1 MALSGS
7 QSINIHGGAHTLI
20 VEWSA
25 SQNTSGNYSTVNA
38 NLYIR
43 GNYSYSTIYS
53 GSVVKPVALVINGN
67 RKSGSARIDISGTE
81 KRLLLSH
88 SVNVGHNSDGTKTFR
103 LEGMLNSQI
112 TWSGTYY
119 GSEQWTRKDWGLNRI
134 PRASTFNQ
142 SASTFNMDGSGTIYI
157 YPASTSFTHKLYM
170 AFGNKKVLLKDNPPV
185 NQNFGVE
192 FKAKDFADQIPN
204 ADLGVGVLV
213 LETYNG
219 NTMIGGNQRTTYLK
233 LPTNYVPSQ
242 PSVSVSD
249 ESSVPTKLGISKTA
263 GVYVKGMSLL
273 RFKCSS
279 SGVLGSTISSYQVQ
293 IGGQTFSSSNG
304 TIDVNLTKVDVGVGK
319 VRATV
324 KAIDSRGR
332 SNSKTVELNIR
343 EYRAPVIQNF
353 SVARQNNSDVIIITK
368 KAKVQKIVA
377 SNRTVLATNYE
388 YSQSAI
394 DTYSKAGYTGT
405 WTTSTPLS
413 NITVGETVLLQLYN
427 TTKCDNDLIVAT
439 VKTINSNSVSATSVG
454 GLDNSTSHNPYTV
467 KTEYK
472 LSSANTWTAWKTE
485 TNSSATINSGGWDV
499 AKSYDI
505 RITLADK
512 LSQTIVQASISTAKV
527 LLDFNKD
534 VGVGI
539 GKMHERGSL
548 DIGGD
553 SYFNGKVQFAGGIDY
568 VLIPSGQNLN
578 NYTKPGFYYNPS
590 DSETANIAN
599 TPINH
604 AFTLEVSKHAGVR
617 QIFTRYGID
626 KPRTWVRNSVNGTW
640 GSWFEVF
647 FTSDFNS
654 SFDARFNQTMQ
665 VVNKNKI
672 GLPYGLAA
680 DGQRYGKMVNLS
692 VGRQIITWN
701 ATGENNAASERL
713 PDWAIP
719 SQQQTLV
726 LQRNAGVYVSEK
738 PTILHLYTDGA
749 IKWTNQTTGQHVFTG
764 SITYFAK
771 N

>member
-53 GSVVKPVALVINGN
+53 GSVAKPVALVINGN

-119 GSEQWTRKDWGLNRI
+119 GSEQWTRQDWGLNRI

-142 SASTFNMDGSGTIYI
+142 SADTFNMDGDGVIYI

-170 AFGNKKVLLKDNPPV
+170 AFGNKKILLKDNPPV
-185 NQNFGVE
+185 NQNFSVH
-192 FKAKDFADQIPN
+192 FKASDFADQIPN

-219 NTMIGGNQRTTYLK
+219 GTMVGGNQRTTYLR

-249 ESSVPTKLGISKTA
+249 ESSVPTKLGVSKTA
-263 GVYVKGMSLL
+263 GIYVKGMSSL
-273 RFKCSS
+273 RFNCSS
-279 SGVLGSTISSYQVQ
+279 SGVLGSTITKYQIQ
-293 IGGQTFSSSNG
+293 IGSQTFSSSNG
-304 TIDVNLTKVDVGVGK
+304 TINVDLTKVDVGSGSLSAV
-319 VRATV
+319 A
-324 KAIDSRGR
+324 KAVDSRGR
-332 SNSKTVELNIR
+332 TNSRTVSLT
-343 EYRAPVIQNF
+343 IQNYSAPKINNF
-353 SVARQNNSDVIIITK
+353 GAVRQNNSDVVVITK
-368 KAKVQKIVA
+368 PV
-377 SNRTVLATNYE
+377 
-388 YSQSAI
+388 
-394 DTYSKAGYTGT
+394 
-405 WTTSTPLS
+405 
-413 NITVGETVLLQLYN
+413 
-427 TTKCDNDLIVAT
+427 
-439 VKTINSNSVSATSVG
+439 SVSSILNGSTNV
-454 GLDNSTSHNPYTV
+454 NSYTV

-472 LSSANTWTAWKTE
+472 LASASSWTVYRTE
-485 TNSSATINSGGWDV
+485 TNSSATLNLSGFNV
-499 AKSYDI
+499 ANSYDI

-512 LSQTIVQASISTAKV
+512 LNQTVVQASISTAKV

-534 VGVGI
+534 IGVGI
-539 GKMHERGSL
+539 GKMHERGAL

-553 SYFNGKVQFAGGIDY
+553 SYFGGKVEFTGGIEYIY
-568 VLIPSGQNLN
+568 VPRGQDLN
-578 NYTKPGFYYNPS
+578 NYKTPGFYYCNS
-590 DSETANIAN
+590 NAAAREIAN
-599 TPINH
+599 TPVDE
-604 AFTLEVSKHAGVR
+604 AFCLEIGRSASTTGDYSGVT
-617 QIFTRYGID
+617 QKFTRYGYD
-626 KPRTWVRNSVNGTW
+626 KPRTWMRNYYAGNW
-640 GSWFEVF
+640 GRWFEVF
-647 FTSDFNS
+647 FTYDFNS
-654 SFDARFNQTMQ
+654 YFDTRFNQTMT
-665 VVNKNKI
+665 VVDKGSV
-672 GLPYGLAA
+672 GLPYGLVAN
-680 DGQRYGKMVNLS
+680 GHRYGKMVNLA

-701 ATGENNAASERL
+701 ATAENNLASERL

-726 LQRNAGVYVSEK
+726 LQRNAGSFVSEK
-738 PTILHLYTDGA
+738 PTIIHLYNDGT
-749 IKWTNQTTGQHVFTG
+749 IRWTSQTTGQHIFTG